1 MSTKQEQPIKRVSLD
16 FPESILDQ
24 IDIICRET
32 FITRRKWFIDAAYD
46 KLQKDKMNKIDMI
59 VRK

>member
-1 MSTKQEQPIKRVSLD
+1 MSIKQEQPIKRVSLD

-24 IDIICRET
+24 IDNICRET
-32 FITRRKWFIDAAYD
+32 FITRRKWFIDAAND
-46 KLQKDKMNKIDMI
+46 KLQKDKLNKIDMI